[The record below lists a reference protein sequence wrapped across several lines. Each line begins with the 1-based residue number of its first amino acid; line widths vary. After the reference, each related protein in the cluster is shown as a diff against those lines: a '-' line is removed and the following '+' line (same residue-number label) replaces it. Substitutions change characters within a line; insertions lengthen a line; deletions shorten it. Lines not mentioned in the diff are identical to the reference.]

1 MKKIL
6 FSIMALL
13 AIAGTSRAQNAFSVA
28 DIELPKNYEATLTV
42 NFQFDAA
49 DTYTGYSFNLQLPS
63 DLECPRRCRLCERCL
78 P

>member
-13 AIAGTSRAQNAFSVA
+13 AIAGTSRAQTNAFSVA
-28 DIELPKNYEATLTV
+28 DIELPKNYEAALTV

-49 DTYTGYSFNLQLPS
+49 DTYTGYSF
-63 DLECPRRCRLCERCL
+63 
-78 P
+78 